1 MDVKRTSKFSGLVI
15 YSYLKDGA
23 FTAVK
28 TGWSVPNLVCERGI
42 ICQ

>member
-28 TGWSVPNLVCERGI
+28 TGCSVPNLVCERGI